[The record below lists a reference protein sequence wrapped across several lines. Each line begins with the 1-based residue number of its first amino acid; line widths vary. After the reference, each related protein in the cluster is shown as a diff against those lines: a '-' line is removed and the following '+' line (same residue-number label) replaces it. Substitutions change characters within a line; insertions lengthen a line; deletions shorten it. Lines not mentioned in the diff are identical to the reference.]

1 MNCLPRKQSI
11 FVWFESIRL
20 ISFHN
25 LFYLTIV
32 WRLHVRAYFQG
43 YICLSVDCRSLV
55 ISLTTIV
62 VKIMGQLNAQRAELN
77 IIYDG
82 TKKRHLVF
90 LYDGHWKCCR
100 FTDWTQIVL
109 DSNCPAKNCTLIR
122 MMWWARAKFN
132 LEMYRNEQKKRARLI
147 RPFAHSLVV
156 NLTSFYFYR
165 RLQLNITKIVP
176 FLAIMRWIECNDA
189 NDRHHLYWLMWLA
202 EWRHESFHFLF
213 FLHRENKT
221 STTPMNAAF
230 K

>member
-11 FVWFESIRL
+11 SVWFESIRL

-82 TKKRHLVF
+82 HKETPFGVFVRWPLKMLQIHRLDTNRTGFKLPGKK
-90 LYDGHWKCCR
+90 LY
-100 FTDWTQIVL
+100 TDPN
-109 DSNCPAKNCTLIR
+109 D
-122 MMWWARAKFN
+122 
-132 LEMYRNEQKKRARLI
+132 
-147 RPFAHSLVV
+147 VV
-156 NLTSFYFYR
+156 S
-165 RLQLNITKIVP
+165 
-176 FLAIMRWIECNDA
+176 A
-189 NDRHHLYWLMWLA
+189 
-202 EWRHESFHFLF
+202 S
-213 FLHRENKT
+213 
-221 STTPMNAAF
+221 
-230 K
+230 

>member
-1 MNCLPRKQSI
+1 MLQIHRLDTNRTGFKLP
-11 FVWFESIRL
+11 
-20 ISFHN
+20 
-25 LFYLTIV
+25 
-32 WRLHVRAYFQG
+32 G
-43 YICLSVDCRSLV
+43 
-55 ISLTTIV
+55 
-62 VKIMGQLNAQRAELN
+62 
-77 IIYDG
+77 
-82 TKKRHLVF
+82 
-90 LYDGHWKCCR
+90 
-100 FTDWTQIVL
+100 
-109 DSNCPAKNCTLIR
+109 KNCTLIR

-132 LEMYRNEQKKRARLI
+132 LEMYRNEKKRARLI

-202 EWRHESFHFLF
+202 EWRHESFHFF
-213 FLHRENKT
+213 IFLHRENKT